1 MLPPLNSLRAHR
13 MRTLSI
19 GLLAVLLAFPFL
31 SPRAGQ
37 SASPYQPAPLPEQIS
52 RLTAEADLIVRGRV
66 IAGTS
71 GWNEDHSAIVTRNT
85 VRVAYVVAGDQF
97 NGSQN
102 EIVVYTLGGE
112 LPAEGIGLGVP
123 HAAHLE
129 TGDEVLLFLR
139 ADSERPGFTVVAG
152 EEGVLT
158 IVGDQVTNDAWPG
171 GRALPSLM
179 DQIIQAATVT
189 AMPVHL
195 PGDWPTRE
203 AVQQV
208 TRTAEPLSAHAPNTF
223 VDVGIHW
230 PGNAPTVGYVVNIN
244 TGQADQGNG
253 SAGDFLRAV
262 LQAAQTWNDVGSADF
277 TFEYRGETGITE
289 LGDANGLNDVI
300 FSSAGRNGTL
310 GQTRFWYDP
319 DAHTVLETDIWFNDS
334 YAWDATGAPTG
345 DEIDLQS
352 VALHEFGHWFVL
364 GHDSDAAA
372 VMYYSMSSGQTKRAL
387 YSSDIDGITS
397 IYPCE
402 NQPCNGEVPPTA
414 TLTVTPVAIPT
425 EMPTEIPTVTPTF
438 TPTETPIDAPTVEP
452 TAAITATM
460 EPPGSTIT
468 PAATITPTVVPTTTP
483 GIDPTEPPPAPTAGA
498 TETVTPTPEPPAEQ
512 AEIRPDEESTVHFGN
527 DAERP
532 ALEIDVPAGAVDQP
546 TTLGYTS
553 LPSPPVGSDAGIYA
567 GVRFRLSARQ
577 DDDWTNDLHFDA
589 PLRFTLAYPEPEG
602 NIDETDLTLYRL
614 ESSDGSWQRAA
625 CGDEAVAGTDNQ
637 VISEVCNNGEFA
649 LFFSA
654 AEDASDGVFL
664 PLIRR

>member
-1 MLPPLNSLRAHR
+1 MRA
-13 MRTLSI
+13 LSI
-19 GLLAVLLAFPFL
+19 GLLAILLAFPFL

-37 SASPYQPAPLPEQIS
+37 SASSYQPAPLPEQIS

-71 GWNEDHSAIVTRNT
+71 GWNKDHSAIVTRNT

-102 EIVVYTLGGE
+102 EIVIYTLGGE

-129 TGDEVLLFLR
+129 LGAEVLLFLR
-139 ADSERPGFTVVAG
+139 ADSDRSGFTVAEG
-152 EEGVLT
+152 KEGVLT
-158 IVGDQVTNDAWPG
+158 IAGDQVTNDAWPG
-171 GRALPSLM
+171 GRALPPLM
-179 DQIIQAATVT
+179 DKIIGAAAVQ
-189 AMPVHL
+189 AMPVRL
-195 PGDWPTRE
+195 PADWQARE
-203 AVQQV
+203 AVQQATRV
-208 TRTAEPLSAHAPNTF
+208 TESLPPHTPNTF

-230 PGNAPTVGYVVNIN
+230 PGNAPTVQYVVNIN
-244 TGQADQGNG
+244 TGQADQGDG
-253 SAGDFLRAV
+253 SADDFLRAV
-262 LQAAQTWNDVGSADF
+262 LQAAQTWNNVSSADF
-277 TFEYRGETGITE
+277 TFEYRGETVITE
-289 LGDANGLNDVI
+289 LGDANGRNEVI
-300 FSSAGRNGTL
+300 FATAGRDGTL
-310 GQTRFWYDP
+310 GQTRFWYNP
-319 DAHTVLETDIWFNDS
+319 DTATVLEADIWFNDS
-334 YAWDATGAPTG
+334 YAWDATGAPT
-345 DEIDLQS
+345 DNEIDLQS

-372 VMYYSMSSGQTKRAL
+372 IMYYAMSPGQIKRTL

-402 NQPCNGEVPPTA
+402 NQPCSGEAPPT
-414 TLTVTPVAIPT
+414 TTMTVTPVAVIPT
-425 EMPTEIPTVTPTF
+425 DMPTVTPAF
-438 TPTETPIDAPTVEP
+438 TPTETPLDVPTEAPTIEP
-452 TAAITATM
+452 TTPVTATTKPP
-460 EPPGSTIT
+460 EPTPIISEPTLTPTPVIT
-468 PAATITPTVVPTTTP
+468 ATITPTVGPTATP

-602 NIDETDLTLYRL
+602 DADETDLTLYRL